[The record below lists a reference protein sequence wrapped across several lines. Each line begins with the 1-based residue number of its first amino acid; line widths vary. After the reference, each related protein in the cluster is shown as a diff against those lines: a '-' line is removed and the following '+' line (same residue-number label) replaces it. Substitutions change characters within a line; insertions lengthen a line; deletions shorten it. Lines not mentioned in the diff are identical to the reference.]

1 MTMSRTAVC
10 RVVLLACAALI
21 ALAAGLALT
30 PPAGAEPPGD
40 LELIISLSNDADNVV
55 SPGSTVTVAASLRH
69 SGISQHLS
77 VSEGR
82 LRIVGDFDFEATGH
96 NRVNIADQ
104 QVGAAAWRGSG
115 AEFGDRFGS
124 FGGTILD
131 GDTFFI
137 KSLGNEFVNGIWQTT
152 EGKFYVYDVPSQ
164 TEVAIVEPPAGAQSS
179 AWGRGFAA
187 YMEDADTG
195 WIFVGSWRD
204 TVEVTG
210 AQCGAFRRN
219 SQNRRIWENLGAQC
233 EDTGRLY
240 IYKYD
245 KSASDSA
252 DWTVELAA
260 TITPSA
266 ADARYREN
274 ATRAAK
280 TAKFGID
287 VELSD
292 DGGTLVVGAD
302 RMDVI
307 GAMLVFSKPS
317 SSGSWGDLTYAD
329 GVKLSPT
336 TVPAEQTI
344 ESSAP
349 NLAKSYG
356 GRQWSTGR
364 DGSAFGQEVQ
374 ISGDGSVIASGTFF
388 KQYNDNNQWYSSNC
402 SGNCSGVGEVTV
414 FVRPAGGWA
423 ADTTPNARLFVT
435 PTVNNQR
442 LGQYL
447 AISHDGATIA
457 ASAAQ
462 RPQHPPNWPGKVFL
476 WNRPSGGWTADITGA
491 HAVITGADSRNGDQF
506 GHIGTDFNHDGSA
519 LLVSN
524 HKHQDADPAAGE
536 RGNSNAGFFGRA
548 WLFSGTN
555 GAWASATTASAT
567 EIVSPEPRASA
578 FFGVARFAEDGRQVI
593 IGQAEDASAAGIET
607 GPGAV
612 WLFSE
617 DLEPMNFAG
626 TNCEVDSGLFLTDS
640 SDDINTCALELPAE
654 TEIVIPRGTPA
665 GSFRVSGTVTVDG
678 QTYLGN
684 LEVEIGSV
692 KEVETV
698 KFDFAIDDRGTAGV
712 RDDQPWPDAI
722 APGGSTVL
730 QLSLLSEREQA
741 SAAGSVSAIV
751 LSTTAG
757 TLSTNINDA
766 ERAPAAFST
775 ARRNQDGCVG
785 SGGQACVVP
794 TTRTALTSSN
804 SDKILVTLTAAS
816 DAEPSQTVVSAR
828 VDSTAG
834 DSFTRTLTVSIT
846 GAFHSL
852 QLGEPSQS
860 VLNVGTPDSGD
871 AGVRDN
877 RDFATVA
884 VTAQD
889 AAGNG
894 IEVPGTGAA
903 RRDGPRRIPTHRLT
917 IKDPDGKSNPA
928 GISARWQPNAAGTG
942 LAVDL
947 AGNPLIG
954 IDVDAAT
961 DTPLATGEY
970 TLEALVN
977 RKTWSRTFRVTGGPA
992 ALALSEPEGSTAVG
1006 GRVRLTA
1013 TVTDAD
1019 DNPVSDGT
1027 PVNWLDAPTSG
1038 TSVVMVALSQDQETT
1053 NGTASAS
1060 YLVIESGTAYVRA
1073 ASGTAG
1079 DIRLLTLGTVA
1090 IEPTGMTIAELLPAN
1105 TRPGALTTWPGEQRI
1120 EAAELLPVVEGARS
1134 VLLWQNG
1141 RWLRYAVVNGREV
1154 PGSVNFDIVTH
1165 SVLWVGG

>member
-1 MTMSRTAVC
+1 MAMSRTAVY
-10 RVVLLACAALI
+10 RSALLACVALI

-40 LELIISLSNDADNVV
+40 LELIISLADDADNVV
-55 SPGSTVTVAASLRH
+55 PPGSTVTVAASLRH

-77 VSEGR
+77 VSDGR
-82 LRIVGDFDFEATGH
+82 LRIVGDFDFEGTGH

-115 AEFGDRFGS
+115 AEFGDRFGA

-137 KSLGNEFVNGIWQTT
+137 KSLQNEFVNGRWETA

-164 TEVAIVEPPAGAQSS
+164 TEVAIIEPPAGAEQR

-195 WIFVGSWRD
+195 WIFVGSWQD
-204 TVEVTG
+204 TVTVTG
-210 AQCGAFRRN
+210 AQCGAFRLN
-219 SQNRRIWENLGAQC
+219 AQNRRYWANVGTQC
-233 EDTGRLY
+233 EATGQLY

-266 ADARYREN
+266 ADASYREN

-287 VELSD
+287 VKLSD

-356 GRQWSTGR
+356 GREWSTGR
-364 DGSAFGQEVQ
+364 DGSGFGQQVQ

-414 FVRPAGGWA
+414 FVRPGGGWA

-491 HAVITGADSRNGDQF
+491 HAVLTAADGRNGDQF
-506 GHIGTDFNHDGSA
+506 GHIGTDFNHDGSK

-524 HKHQDADPAAGE
+524 HKYQDADPVGGE
-536 RGNSNAGFFGRA
+536 VGNSNAGFFGRA
-548 WLFSGTN
+548 WLFEGTN

-567 EIVSPEPRASA
+567 QIVSPEPRAAA

-593 IGQAEDASAAGIET
+593 IGQVEDASAAGVT
-607 GPGAV
+607 VGPGAI
-612 WLFSE
+612 WLFDE
-617 DLEPMNFAG
+617 NLEPMNFAG

-640 SDDINTCALELPAE
+640 QDDINTCALELPSE

-665 GSFRVSGTVTVDG
+665 GSFRVSGSVTVDG
-678 QTYLGN
+678 QTYLGD
-684 LEVEIGSV
+684 LEVQIGSV
-692 KEVETV
+692 KEVAEV
-698 KFDFAIDDRGTAGV
+698 KFDFATDDRGTAGV

-730 QLSLLSEREQA
+730 QLSLLSEKEQP
-741 SAAGSVSAIV
+741 SAAGSVRSIV

-775 ARRNQDGCVG
+775 ARRNEDGCVD
-785 SGGQACVVP
+785 SGGRACVVP
-794 TTRTALTSSN
+794 TTRTALSSSN
-804 SDKILVTLTAAS
+804 SSKILVTLS
-816 DAEPSQTVVSAR
+816 VPNDAEPAQTVVTAR
-828 VDSTAG
+828 VLSATG
-834 DSFTRTLTVSIT
+834 ESFVRTLTVSIT
-846 GAFHSL
+846 GAFRTL

-877 RDFATVA
+877 RDAATVA

-889 AAGNG
+889 AAGND
-894 IEVPGTGAA
+894 ILVPGTGAA
-903 RRDGPRRIPTHRLT
+903 RRDGPRRIPSHRLT

-928 GISARWQPNAAGTG
+928 GISARWLANTAGTG
-942 LAVDL
+942 LAVNL
-947 AGNPLIG
+947 EGNPLIE
-954 IDVDAAT
+954 IDVDAPAE
-961 DTPLATGEY
+961 TPLATGEY
-970 TLEALVN
+970 TLEAVVN
-977 RKTWSRTFRVTGGPA
+977 QRTWSRTFRVSGGPA
-992 ALALSEPEGSTAVG
+992 ALSLGEPEGSTAIG
-1006 GRVRLTA
+1006 ERVTLTA

-1019 DNPVSDGT
+1019 GNAVSDGT
-1027 PVNWLDAPTSG
+1027 PVNWLDAPTSEAVVLVQ
-1038 TSVVMVALSQDQETT
+1038 TSQALETR
-1053 NGTASAS
+1053 NGLASAT
-1060 YLVIESGTAYVRA
+1060 YLVIGSGTAYVRA
-1073 ASGTAG
+1073 TSGTVG

-1090 IEPTGMTIAELLPAN
+1090 VEPMGMTIAELLPPN

-1120 EAAELLPVVEGARS
+1120 EAAELLPVVNGARS

-1154 PGSVNFDIVTH
+1154 PGSVNFDILMH
-1165 SVLWVGG
+1165 SVLWIGG